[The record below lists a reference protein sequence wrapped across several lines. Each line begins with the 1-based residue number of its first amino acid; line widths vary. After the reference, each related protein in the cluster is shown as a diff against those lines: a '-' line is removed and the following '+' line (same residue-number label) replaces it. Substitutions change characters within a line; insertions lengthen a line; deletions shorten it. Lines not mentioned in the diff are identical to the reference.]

1 MILGVCL
8 QIIDIDVWQS
18 RQQKLQLLLVE
29 DGNQSRSTNN
39 NNQLIKVS
47 RMIKLFLPSGNDIIE
62 TLQKSSELFP
72 DGSSHFHLTNQLDV
86 ISLVVISHLTGESA
100 TH

>member
-1 MILGVCL
+1 MLPPW
-8 QIIDIDVWQS
+8 DDV
-18 RQQKLQLLLVE
+18 
-29 DGNQSRSTNN
+29 
-39 NNQLIKVS
+39 
-47 RMIKLFLPSGNDIIE
+47 IE
-62 TLQKSSELFP
+62 SLKKSSQLFP